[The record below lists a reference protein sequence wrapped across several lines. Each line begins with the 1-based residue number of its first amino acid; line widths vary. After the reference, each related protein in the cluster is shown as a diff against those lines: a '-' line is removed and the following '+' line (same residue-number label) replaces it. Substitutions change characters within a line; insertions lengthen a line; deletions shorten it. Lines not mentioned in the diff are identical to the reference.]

1 MKQVK
6 KAEIM
11 EEGAVRRAINRISY
25 EIIEKNH
32 GSEDVVL
39 AGVCTRGKYL
49 AERMADKIAEVE
61 GSRPQTLSL
70 DITAYRDDLPSREA
84 ITFPKLEIGQI
95 EQKTVVI
102 VDDVLFTGRTA
113 RAAMEAVLS
122 AGRAKRIQLAVL
134 VDRGHRELPIRPDYI
149 GKNLPTSHEERVRVQ
164 LCEVDGRD
172 SVVILEDKRD
182 KQV

>member
-1 MKQVK
+1 MGQVK

-11 EEGAVRRAINRISY
+11 DEGAVRRAINRISY

-32 GSEDVVL
+32 GSENIVL

-49 AERMADKIAEVE
+49 AQRMTDKIAEVE
-61 GSRPQTLSL
+61 GSRPQNLAL
-70 DITAYRDDLPSREA
+70 DITAYRDDLSSREA
-84 ITFPKLEIGQI
+84 IIFPKLEIDRI

-149 GKNLPTSHEERVRVQ
+149 GKNVPTSREERVHVQ
-164 LCEVDGRD
+164 LCEVDERD
-172 SVVILEDKRD
+172 SVVILQEKNE
-182 KQV
+182 KNV

>member
-1 MKQVK
+1 MKQVR

-11 EEGAVRRAINRISY
+11 DEGAVRRAINRISY
-25 EIIEKNH
+25 EMIEKNH
-32 GSEDVVL
+32 GSENIVL
-39 AGVCTRGKYL
+39 AGVCTRGEFL
-49 AERMADKIAEVE
+49 AARMAEKIAEVE
-61 GSRPQTLSL
+61 GSRPQTLPL

-84 ITFPKLEIGQI
+84 ITFPKLEIDRI

-102 VDDVLFTGRTA
+102 VDDVLYTGRTA

-149 GKNLPTSHEERVRVQ
+149 GKNLPTSQEERVRVQ
-164 LCEVDGRD
+164 LREVDGKD
-172 SVVILEDKRD
+172 SVVILADQKES
-182 KQV
+182 